1 MATKVQHPTYL
12 KKLFAPLEKKAQ
24 KNGLQAINVFLKK
37 KKITPSQIDLP
48 SSTLNILK
56 TKPCILIINHP
67 HYIEFLLALTQM
79 PKRQDIFLL
88 ITDSCLGLIPSLD
101 KNLVP
106 VHIQHHGPDNL
117 PPKKIDLGRIFFFTP
132 AQKTLQE
139 AHDYNRQSI
148 DLAAKKVN
156 DGGVLFVCPQGL
168 RTQNGKWFDG
178 IGFIISKIKKN
189 KEIYLINVH
198 VKGTSSWDILRILP
212 FLSKF
217 LPQLKIYF
225 SQPFSV
231 KKYLSQK
238 PKEITKS
245 LEKKYNIWSKV
256 F

>member
-1 MATKVQHPTYL
+1 MATNVQHPTYL
-12 KKLFAPLEKKAQ
+12 KKLFAPLDKKAQ
-24 KNGLQAINVFLKK
+24 KNGLQALNVFLKK

-48 SSTLNILK
+48 PATLNILK

-178 IGFIISKIKKN
+178 IGFIVSKI
-189 KEIYLINVH
+189 
-198 VKGTSSWDILRILP
+198 
-212 FLSKF
+212 
-217 LPQLKIYF
+217 
-225 SQPFSV
+225 
-231 KKYLSQK
+231 
-238 PKEITKS
+238 
-245 LEKKYNIWSKV
+245 
-256 F
+256 